1 MKVFCDM
8 RNGTWVSEWPALFD
22 RAVGP
27 TLAAER
33 IRFGEERNRTS
44 CVSRVTRFLQSVAL
58 KEHTGSGEEL
68 CDVGFGRKGKKGR
81 GREGGGKAK
90 KREGRS
96 KKARIG

>member
-22 RAVGP
+22 RVVGP

-44 CVSRVTRFLQSVAL
+44 CVQRVTRFLGNVAL
-58 KEHTGSGEEL
+58 KEQTGSGEDL
-68 CDVGFGRKGKKGR
+68 CAVGFGRKGKGR
-81 GREGGGKAK
+81 GREGGVK
-90 KREGRS
+90 KREGKS
-96 KKARIG
+96 KKTRRG